1 MKKILLVDGSNLLFQ
16 MFYGMPSVIIGKKG
30 RPIQGTLGFVGG
42 LLRMIRMVHPSHV
55 AVFFDGEHHNDRT
68 DLSPEYKANRPD
80 YANIPEE
87 DTPFSQLM
95 DIYAALDLMG
105 IVHKET
111 EVCEADDWLAGY
123 SYICPDDGEM
133 VISSGDSDL
142 FQLINDRVKILRYRG
157 DNSVICDREYVINK
171 LGVPPERYAEY
182 KALTGDS
189 SDNIRGCDK
198 VGPKTAAALV
208 AQFASL
214 DELVNNA
221 DEISK
226 PSVRKAVKECAER
239 IKLNYKLIKLDN
251 VRELPFSF
259 DEMEFEDKKLST
271 RGVLDAIGV

>member
-208 AQFASL
+208 SQFASL

-259 DEMEFEDKKLST
+259 DEMKYSEKDLTT
-271 RGVLDAIGV
+271 RKVLDAIGI